1 MPEQRRKQMNSAL
14 KLTIAFVC
22 IYALITQQVVAN
34 SWIRRLDEWIYE
46 RDILLVTPGK
56 TPTIVILMD
65 DLGLRGITSAI
76 LLITAILISRR
87 FKSWRPINLSLL
99 ALLLLN
105 LAVGASKLLLGRTKP
120 STGFDLF
127 FTDSGLSYPSGHAAN
142 AVLSWGMIAYL
153 IFRYSHKEPFEGL
166 RLTWFVSIISSLVC
180 LASLYRN
187 THWFSDLLGG
197 LFIGSALLVA
207 VIAIDRSIT
216 SARQPSYGAGRLI
229 T

>member
-1 MPEQRRKQMNSAL
+1 MPEKRRKQKNSAL

-22 IYALITQQVVAN
+22 VYALITQQVVAN

-105 LAVGASKLLLGRTKP
+105 LAVGASKLLFGRTKP

-166 RLTWFVSIISSLVC
+166 RLTWFVSIISTLVC

-207 VIAIDRSIT
+207 IIAIDRSIT
-216 SARQPSYGAGRLI
+216 SDRQPS
-229 T
+229 

>member
-1 MPEQRRKQMNSAL
+1 MPERRRKQKNSAF
-14 KLTIAFVC
+14 KLTILFIG

-56 TPTIVILMD
+56 TPTIIILMD

-105 LAVGASKLLLGRTKP
+105 LTVGASKLLFGRTKP

-216 SARQPSYGAGRLI
+216 SDRQPS
-229 T
+229 

>member
-1 MPEQRRKQMNSAL
+1 MNSAL
-14 KLTIAFVC
+14 KLSIAF
-22 IYALITQQVVAN
+22 ISTYALITQQVVAN

-105 LAVGASKLLLGRTKP
+105 LTVGASKLLFGRTKP

-216 SARQPSYGAGRLI
+216 SDRQPS
-229 T
+229 

>member
-1 MPEQRRKQMNSAL
+1 MPERRRKQKNSAF
-14 KLTIAFVC
+14 KLTILFIG

-105 LAVGASKLLLGRTKP
+105 LAVGASKLLFGRTKP

-166 RLTWFVSIISSLVC
+166 RLTWFVSIISTLVC

-216 SARQPSYGAGRLI
+216 SDRQPS
-229 T
+229 

>member
-1 MPEQRRKQMNSAL
+1 
-14 KLTIAFVC
+14 
-22 IYALITQQVVAN
+22 VVAN

-105 LAVGASKLLLGRTKP
+105 LAVGASKLLFGRTKP

-166 RLTWFVSIISSLVC
+166 RLTWFVSIISTLVC

-216 SARQPSYGAGRLI
+216 SDRQPS
-229 T
+229 

>member
-87 FKSWRPINLSLL
+87 FKSWRPVNLSLL
-99 ALLLLN
+99 ALFLLN
-105 LAVGASKLLLGRTKP
+105 LAVGASKLLFGRTKP

-216 SARQPSYGAGRLI
+216 SDRQPS
-229 T
+229 

>member
-1 MPEQRRKQMNSAL
+1 MPEQRRKQKNSAL

-22 IYALITQQVVAN
+22 VYALITQQVVAN

-87 FKSWRPINLSLL
+87 FKTWRPINLSLL

-105 LAVGASKLLLGRTKP
+105 LAVGASKLLFGRTKP

-142 AVLSWGMIAYL
+142 AVLSWGMITYL

-166 RLTWFVSIISSLVC
+166 RLTWFVSIISTLVC

-216 SARQPSYGAGRLI
+216 SDRQPS
-229 T
+229 

>member
-56 TPTIVILMD
+56 TPTIIILMD

-105 LAVGASKLLLGRTKP
+105 LVVGASKLLFGRTKP

-216 SARQPSYGAGRLI
+216 SDRQPS
-229 T
+229 